1 VNGFGPHPE
10 GLYPMPARARV
21 DRALSIVRGLPAREL
36 LAAIWP
42 AGLSVLVA
50 AALYFMERVEGVR
63 SLRPLFAV
71 LFVGAFIARCVLLSR
86 WSGRRVE
93 ALLSAQG
100 VSAHHAQ
107 ASSIARAALW
117 VGAELWLWLWLVVLM
132 LRLQPW
138 LVALVLPTFCL
149 RAALAP
155 SLLASADGSTQI
167 TGFRVLRG
175 AIHEGDGHRLAG
187 VLCELLL
194 LCGALGLAFNLGA
207 VIVAIVGLG
216 QDVLGLDLSFV
227 HAFVSPSNHFAMLWV
242 AGLALVAME
251 PLRGTLSALMFVDTR
266 LTRDGLALRSL
277 VARCV
282 SEGQSGRLA
291 AVALAAFLCA
301 TSQARAQDASVPDAG
316 SAHEPSVPICDSSCE
331 RARAS
336 DEVVERR
343 VEHIL
348 EGKVF
353 AEFPDPSWDAG
364 KSGMS
369 SLFEELFRWLAGLS
383 RDEQLKS
390 DPLSS
395 FELPGVAF
403 FLILAAV
410 LAVGALL
417 VARKKQ
423 PAEATAAESS
433 IEDPFS
439 RSAEDYLSQA
449 RDQRGRDLTLA
460 LRSLYLATLVGLA
473 RQGRLTLSPERT
485 NGQYLN
491 ELGGGP
497 ERPLFAAMTRTFDL
511 VKYGQRAPSQD
522 DFDRCVSLAEQL
534 LQIGARP

>member
-1 VNGFGPHPE
+1 MNGLGPSPE

-21 DRALSIVRGLPAREL
+21 DRALAIVRGLPAREWV
-36 LAAIWP
+36 AAIWP
-42 AGLSVLVA
+42 GGLLVLIA

-63 SLRPLFAV
+63 SLRPLFAG
-71 LFVGAFIARCVLLSR
+71 LFVAAFITRCVRLSR

-93 ALLSAQG
+93 NLLSAHG
-100 VSAHHAQ
+100 VSAHHSQ
-107 ASSIARAALW
+107 VSSIARASLW

-138 LVALVLPTFCL
+138 LVALVLPSFCL
-149 RAALAP
+149 RATLAP
-155 SLLASADGSTQI
+155 SFLASADGSTQV
-167 TGFRVLRG
+167 TGLRVLRG
-175 AIHEGDGHRLAG
+175 AIHEGDGHRLTG

-207 VIVAIVGLG
+207 VIVATVGLG

-242 AGLALVAME
+242 AGVALVAME

-291 AVALAAFLCA
+291 VLALTAFLCA
-301 TSQARAQDASVPDAG
+301 TGQASAQDAGVPDAG
-316 SAHEPSVPICDSSCE
+316 SANELSVPVCDSSCE

-336 DEVVERR
+336 DEAIERR

-383 RDEQLKS
+383 RDEQVKS
-390 DPLSS
+390 EPLSS

-410 LAVGALL
+410 LTLAALL
-417 VARKKQ
+417 VARNKR
-423 PAEATAAESS
+423 PVDVAAPQTSN
-433 IEDPFS
+433 EDPFS
-439 RSAEDYLSQA
+439 RSPEDYLSQA
-449 RDQRGRDLTLA
+449 RSERTRDLTLA

-485 NGQYLN
+485 NGQYLR

-522 DFDRCVSLAEQL
+522 DFDRCVSLAEEL
-534 LQIGARP
+534 LQMGARP